1 MCLPRVN
8 RIARGRD
15 EVGAARVWPGRVGAC
30 SLAFDM
36 VYFGHRDCEASS
48 HSVVSCAALAACDF
62 LAGFALH
69 EVSW

>member
-1 MCLPRVN
+1 MSLLRSGVTDFQKPVPWVQYR
-8 RIARGRD
+8 
-15 EVGAARVWPGRVGAC
+15 AC
-30 SLAFDM
+30 SMAFDM